1 MGLLERLSS
10 TTVRSSPM
18 ATRLLLCEH
27 AEKLTAAIVLKN
39 HHAKH
44 PDLVN
49 PAILSALRK
58 SNTDVPTSLTPAD
71 VFFREVRDCLTSVS
85 LGTTYICPHLCIPVK
100 MKTFAQTVKV
110 FCF

>member
-10 TTVRSSPM
+10 TTVRASPM

-58 SNTDVPTSLTPAD
+58 SSTDVPTSLTPAD
-71 VFFREVRDCLTSVS
+71 VFFREVKDCLTSIS
-85 LGTTYICPHLCIPVK
+85 MCTISICLQFCIPVK
-100 MKTFAQTVKV
+100 L
-110 FCF
+110 

>member
-10 TTVRSSPM
+10 TTVQSSPM

-27 AEKLTAAIVLKN
+27 AEKLTAAIALKN

-49 PAILSALRK
+49 PAIVSALKR
-58 SNTDVPTSLTPAD
+58 SSADVPASLTPAD
-71 VFFREVRDCLTSVS
+71 VFFREVLHRSRTTLMCTSNSVHGNVGIVHLS
-85 LGTTYICPHLCIPVK
+85 LDVEY
-100 MKTFAQTVKV
+100 F
-110 FCF
+110 